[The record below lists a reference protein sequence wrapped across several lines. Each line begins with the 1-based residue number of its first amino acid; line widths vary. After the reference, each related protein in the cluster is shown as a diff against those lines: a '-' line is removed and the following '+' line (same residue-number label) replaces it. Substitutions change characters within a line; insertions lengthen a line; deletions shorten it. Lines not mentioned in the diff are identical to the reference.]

1 MAMLELT
8 NKQLKFIIDECKMCL
23 EFGDYFHYPSG
34 GEECT
39 ITSKDT
45 EHLVMLTTLLN
56 ECVTLKENVQ

>member
-8 NKQLKFIIDECKMCL
+8 SLQLQFIIDECKTCL
-23 EFGDYFHYPSG
+23 EFGDYFHSPSG
-34 GEECT
+34 ECT
-39 ITSKDT
+39 ITSEDT

>member
-8 NKQLKFIIDECKMCL
+8 NTQLKFIIDECKTCL
-23 EFGDYFHYPSG
+23 EFGDYFYSPSG
-34 GEECT
+34 ECT
-39 ITSKDT
+39 ITLEDT